1 MSSLFK
7 RAEPAPEPVAP
18 IPDDE
23 QLRIANERRLREK
36 QKQKGRLETVLS
48 GRSDAQT
55 KTTGLG

>member
-18 IPDDE
+18 IPNDE
-23 QLRIANERRLREK
+23 QLRIANERRLRE
-36 QKQKGRLETVLS
+36 KQKGRLETVLS

>member
-18 IPDDE
+18 IPNDE

-36 QKQKGRLETVLS
+36 QRGRLETVLS

>member
-36 QKQKGRLETVLS
+36 QKGRLETVLS